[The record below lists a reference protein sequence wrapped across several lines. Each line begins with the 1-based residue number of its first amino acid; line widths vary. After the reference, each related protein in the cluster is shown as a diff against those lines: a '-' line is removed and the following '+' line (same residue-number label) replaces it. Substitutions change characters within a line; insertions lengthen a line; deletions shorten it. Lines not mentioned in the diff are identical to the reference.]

1 MWQNGIGFPRQIFT
15 NDIYIY
21 IYDYQMK
28 NTQKNVLPSFGCVM
42 IAI

>member
-1 MWQNGIGFPRQIFT
+1 MGLVFQGKYLPM
-15 NDIYIY
+15 IYIY